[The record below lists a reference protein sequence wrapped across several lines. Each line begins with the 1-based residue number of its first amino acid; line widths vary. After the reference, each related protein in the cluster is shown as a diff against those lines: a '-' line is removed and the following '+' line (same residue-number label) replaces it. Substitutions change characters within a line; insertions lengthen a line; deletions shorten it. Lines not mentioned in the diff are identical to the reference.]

1 MPFRIVTV
9 VLAAHFLFFM
19 KIMLLSFAKS
29 NEMYWLKQ
37 KKEKPAYDRNGE
49 TL

>member
-1 MPFRIVTV
+1 MPLRIVTV
-9 VLAAHFLFFM
+9 VLAAHFSIFM
-19 KIMLLSFAKS
+19 KIMLLSFK
-29 NEMYWLKQ
+29 NPIIKQ